1 MPLLEK
7 AVQLSSIMLY
17 LANIIV
23 TKVVTL
29 ILKKNNKQTEAK

>member
-1 MPLLEK
+1 MPLIEK

-29 ILKKNNKQTEAK
+29 ILKKNQPEAK